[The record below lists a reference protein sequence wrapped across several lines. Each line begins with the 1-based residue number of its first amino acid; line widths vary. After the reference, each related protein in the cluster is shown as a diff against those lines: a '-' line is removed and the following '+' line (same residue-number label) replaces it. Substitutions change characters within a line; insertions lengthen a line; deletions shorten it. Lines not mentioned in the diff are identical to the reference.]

1 MRFFCNFG
9 FTKNSGFLDTNFYT
23 LGSKR
28 IPVAMDSNE
37 SGAGKTVMSY
47 LGNCTYVGLV
57 AMEIKKKLT
66 QVAYVLSIGTS
77 FNDHEWSGTTVAYRL
92 TMCSFY

>member
-57 AMEIKKKLT
+57 AMEIKKT
-66 QVAYVLSIGTS
+66 NTS
-77 FNDHEWSGTTVAYRL
+77 RICVVDWYQFQ
-92 TMCSFY
+92 